1 MSLSKNRVS
10 LASIGFVVVS
20 IVFSIVF
27 SIFSPQAGPW
37 INTAYSASIVTVD
50 VKTANDAT
58 KDLKI
63 PLIDVREVTEF
74 QEAAPLQGKNFPLSV
89 FDPSSF
95 GESVGISKSD
105 AVYVICRSGSRS
117 LRAAKQ
123 LEAAGFTKIYNVSGG
138 MLAWQA
144 NGLPLK
150 QNK

>member
-10 LASIGFVVVS
+10 LASIGFVVSVIFS
-20 IVFSIVF
+20 MFFSILL
-27 SIFSPQAGPW
+27 PQSGPW
-37 INTAYSASIVTVD
+37 VNTAYSASIVTVD
-50 VKTANDAT
+50 VKAANDAT

-74 QEAAPLQGKNFPLSV
+74 QEIAPLQGKNFPLSI

-95 GESVGISKSD
+95 GETVGIAKTD
-105 AVYVICRSGSRS
+105 AVYVICRSGNRS
-117 LRAAKQ
+117 LKAAKQ
-123 LEAAGFTKIYNVSGG
+123 LEAAGYTKIYNVSGG